1 MEFLFQWISQY
12 GYAALFLLL
21 VLGIVGLPVPDET
34 LLVFSGYLISK
45 GRWNPL
51 LAFAS
56 AFGGAVCG
64 ISVSY
69 LLGRTLGHAAV
80 ERYGKLL
87 HLTPAKVEVVHQW
100 FRRVGNWLLSIG
112 YFIPGVRHFTALVA
126 GMSGL
131 EFRVF
136 APFAYLGG
144 AVWVT
149 VFLSLGYWFGENWKS
164 IVILT
169 HRYTLPIVLLGCG
182 ALALA
187 WLARNRMDRARRFR
201 EQRTKV
207 LEPRD

>member
-12 GYAALFLLL
+12 GYAAIFVLL

-45 GRWNPL
+45 GRLQPV
-51 LAFAS
+51 LAFVS
-56 AFGGAVCG
+56 AFSGSVCG
-64 ISVSY
+64 ISISY
-69 LLGRTLGHAAV
+69 VLGRTLGHAAI

-87 HLTPAKVEVVHQW
+87 HVTPPKVERVHQW

-136 APFAYLGG
+136 APFAYAGG

-149 VFLSLGYWFGENWKS
+149 LFLSLGYWFGENWQS
-164 IVILT
+164 IVVLT
-169 HRYTLPIVLLGCG
+169 HRYTLPVVLLACG
-182 ALALA
+182 AAAIL
-187 WLARNRMDRARRFR
+187 WLARNRRRNFR
-201 EQRTKV
+201 EPLAKKC
-207 LEPRD
+207 EPRD